1 MAGKVAKLLDFR
13 LGSFGTP
20 TTLVDVSGKISDVK
34 INRGA
39 DTPEV
44 TAFNGSGAK
53 DYAAGLTEGSFSVD
67 FFYDAT
73 LDTHLNGL
81 LGYDT
86 PVNFQYGGLGAATGL
101 PKKTGACLLKK
112 LDDPRK
118 VGDVMKFSAEFQ
130 VSGPIASGTY

>member
-13 LGSFGTP
+13 LGSNGTP
-20 TTLVDVSGKISDVK
+20 TTLVDVSNKVSDIK
-34 INRGA
+34 TNRGA

-53 DYAAGLTEGSFSVD
+53 DYAAGLTEGSLSVE

-73 LDTHLNGL
+73 LDTHLNGV

-86 PVNFQYGGLGAATGL
+86 PINFQLGGLGPATGN
-101 PKKTGACLLKK
+101 PKKTGTCILKK

-118 VGDVMKFSAEFQ
+118 VGDVMKLSAEFQ
-130 VSGPIASGTY
+130 VSGPITSGTY